1 MKLQVTEVFERT
13 WAAINEPCPECMADE
28 MEVDSCE
35 FCLGS
40 GRRYKYI
47 IEEGTSRSSKTF
59 SLIDVCD
66 LYARSFENKRITIWR
81 DTKTDCVKTVLSDYL
96 KRMKQTSRYMYGQK
110 FNRSNKIFHHINDST
125 VEIHG
130 TDDQN
135 TVHGLTQDVAWFNEP
150 YLISRD
156 VFDQI
161 DQRTSDFVI
170 IDWNPKEQHWVD
182 DIKKDKRAILIH
194 STFMNNPF
202 CPPEQKA
209 KILSYQPVRLSEAV
223 LSKSLDLLE
232 ANQYDCQVN
241 PSKLTKSM
249 VDELLRC
256 QENELKRSASE
267 YKWKVYGLGVKAER
281 PNRIFF
287 WKEIHESEFFA
298 LDTRT
303 YHGVDW
309 GSVDPWGIISAKYKD
324 GKLFLHERNYESEN
338 SMRSSMTSSTL
349 NHIRSQEEGIVTW
362 LFRRLQIPTQDY
374 IICDNNRPNKI
385 KALRTAGWEYA
396 LAADKSKGTILDGI
410 DLLNTLD
417 VYYTHTST
425 NLKNEQESYSRLVD
439 RYGIVLEEPEDDN
452 NHLID
457 PTRYLATF
465 LQSQGVIRK

>member
-1 MKLQVTEVFERT
+1 MNLQVTEVFEET
-13 WAAINEPCPECMADE
+13 WKAINEPCPECDGDIDI
-28 MEVDSCE
+28 VHSCE
-35 FCLGS
+35 YCLGS
-40 GRRYKYI
+40 GRKYKYI
-47 IEEGTSRSSKTF
+47 IEEGTSRSSKTY

-66 LYARSFENKRITIWR
+66 IYARSHDNKRITIWR
-81 DTKTDCVKTVLSDYL
+81 DTKTDCVKTVLSDYI
-96 KRMKQTSRYMYGQK
+96 KRMKQTNRYFLNQR
-110 FNRSNKIFHHINDST
+110 FNRSNKIFHHLNDST

-194 STFMNNPF
+194 STFMKNPF

-209 KILSYQPVRLSEAV
+209 KILSYQPIRLCQAV
-223 LSKSLDLLE
+223 VDKHLDLLE
-232 ANQYDCQVN
+232 ANQYDCEKN
-241 PSKLTKSM
+241 LAKLPKHIL
-249 VDELLRC
+249 DELFRC
-256 QENELKRSASE
+256 QDNEFKRSANE
-267 YKWKVYGLGVKAER
+267 YKWKVYGLGIKAER

-298 LDTRT
+298 IDAKTI
-303 YHGVDW
+303 HGVDW
-309 GSVDPWGIISAKYKD
+309 GSVDPWGILTMKYKD
-324 GKLFLHERNYESEN
+324 GRLYLHERNYESEN
-338 SMRSSMTSSTL
+338 SLRTNMTPSIL
-349 NHIRSQEEGIVTW
+349 NHIRSQDEGIVSW
-362 LFRRLQIPTQDY
+362 MFKRLQIPYNDY

-385 KALRTAGWEYA
+385 KALRSAGWEYA

-410 DLLNTLD
+410 DLLNSLE
-417 VYYTHTST
+417 VFYTHTST

-457 PTRYLATF
+457 PTRYVATF